1 MSEIKLNEG
10 LTKINSYA
18 FRNCDALLDIEV
30 PSTITNV
37 DQIGSQLKGFY
48 SATVYANVLNTS
60 ASRHGILE
68 LQHNGSDADKAG
80 WYDADGAFY
89 RTGASS
95 TRDVITEKTK
105 VYAVYSVETAFDA
118 NGGDGNLDSMTSYY
132 APGLSEGVTI
142 MLANKACKLPAN
154 TFTKA
159 GHVFIGWNTKTD
171 GTGVSYADEA
181 ALPPGKEPVETLY
194 AQWGVKVEED
204 TYFGYPSIAGQTYIG
219 SAPEP
224 AVKVIKNDIEITE
237 GFTVEYTDNKN
248 VGTATAT
255 VKVGDTVIGTATFN
269 IVKAT
274 PDVKIT
280 AAPTSLVGDGKVTL
294 TVSGAPAKVSPPA
307 RV

>member
-1 MSEIKLNEG
+1 
-10 LTKINSYA
+10 
-18 FRNCDALLDIEV
+18 
-30 PSTITNV
+30 
-37 DQIGSQLKGFY
+37 
-48 SATVYANVLNTS
+48 
-60 ASRHGILE
+60 
-68 LQHNGSDADKAG
+68 
-80 WYDADGAFY
+80 
-89 RTGASS
+89 
-95 TRDVITEKTK
+95 
-105 VYAVYSVETAFDA
+105 
-118 NGGDGNLDSMTSYY
+118 MTSYY
-132 APGLSEGVTI
+132 ASGLSEGVTI
-142 MLANKACKLPAN
+142 MMVNKACKLPAN

-224 AVKVIKNDIEITE
+224 AVKVTKNDIEITE

-280 AAPTSLVGDGKVTL
+280 ADPTSLVGGGKVTL

>member
-1 MSEIKLNEG
+1 M
-10 LTKINSYA
+10 
-18 FRNCDALLDIEV
+18 
-30 PSTITNV
+30 
-37 DQIGSQLKGFY
+37 
-48 SATVYANVLNTS
+48 
-60 ASRHGILE
+60 
-68 LQHNGSDADKAG
+68 QHNGSDADKAG

-224 AVKVIKNDIEITE
+224 AVKAIKNNIEITE

-280 AAPTSLVGDGKVTL
+280 AAPTSLVVGGKVTL